1 MLGLFGGAADLEA
14 QAYPFDLTVIIV
26 NYNVCRYLEQA
37 LDSVYRAGAG
47 LRLEVFVVDNDSV
60 DGSVEMVRS
69 RFPQVKLIANDKNLG
84 FARANNQAIREA
96 NGRFLF
102 ILNPDTIVQE
112 DTFQTLIGFMDA
124 HPEAG
129 AAGC

>member
-1 MLGLFGGAADLEA
+1 MKLSI
-14 QAYPFDLTVIIV
+14 VIV
-26 NYNVCRYLEQA
+26 NYNVKFFLEHC
-37 LDSVYRAGAG
+37 LHSVGKAIKDLEA
-47 LRLEVFVVDNDSV
+47 EVFVVDNNSV
-60 DGSVEMVRS
+60 DGSVEMVQDK
-69 RFPQVKLIANDKNLG
+69 FPDVKLIANKDNVG
-84 FARANNQAIREA
+84 FSRANNQAIREA